1 MTGLLPCKVTKKNN
15 SASQKPK
22 KIYRAVVIK
31 MTTLGKGGAI
41 KNFAT
46 YIDREMIKNIIEAHQ
61 NFLFNMID
69 NSILIE
75 LESLKPEYLPNL
87 KCSDESKQFIDSF
100 ISSWKDYKETG
111 EGSTV
116 VINFDNNIKQIHRA
130 MVN

>member
-1 MTGLLPCKVTKKNN
+1 MT
-15 SASQKPK
+15 
-22 KIYRAVVIK
+22 I
-31 MTTLGKGGAI
+31 LGKGGAI

-61 NFLFNMID
+61 NFSFNMID
-69 NSILIE
+69 NSILAE
-75 LESLKPEYLPNL
+75 LESLKPEYLSNL
-87 KCSDESKQFIDSF
+87 KCSDEAKQFIDSF
-100 ISSWKDYKETG
+100 VSSYKDYKETG

>member
-1 MTGLLPCKVTKKNN
+1 
-15 SASQKPK
+15 
-22 KIYRAVVIK
+22 

-61 NFLFNMID
+61 NFSFNMID

-87 KCSDESKQFIDSF
+87 KCSDEAKQFIDSF
-100 ISSWKDYKETG
+100 VSSYKDYKETG

>member
-1 MTGLLPCKVTKKNN
+1 MTKV
-15 SASQKPK
+15 
-22 KIYRAVVIK
+22 
-31 MTTLGKGGAI
+31 
-41 KNFAT
+41 KNFAL
-46 YIDREMIKNIIEAHQ
+46 YVDKKMIKNIIEAHQ

-75 LESLKPEYLPNL
+75 LKSLKPEYLPNL
-87 KCSDESKQFIDSF
+87 KCSDETKQFIDSF
-100 ISSWKDYKETG
+100 VSSYKDYKETG

>member
-1 MTGLLPCKVTKKNN
+1 MT
-15 SASQKPK
+15 
-22 KIYRAVVIK
+22 I
-31 MTTLGKGGAI
+31 LGKGGAI

-61 NFLFNMID
+61 NFSFNMID

-100 ISSWKDYKETG
+100 ISDWKDYKDYKETG

-130 MVN
+130 AVN

>member
-1 MTGLLPCKVTKKNN
+1 M
-15 SASQKPK
+15 ASQKPK
-22 KIYRAVVIK
+22 EIYKAVVIK
-31 MTTLGKGGAI
+31 MTTFGKGRAI

-69 NSILIE
+69 NSILAE
-75 LESLKPEYLPNL
+75 LESLKPEYLSNL
-87 KCSDESKQFIDSF
+87 KCSDEAKQFIDSF
-100 ISSWKDYKETG
+100 VSSYKDYKETG

>member
-1 MTGLLPCKVTKKNN
+1 MT
-15 SASQKPK
+15 
-22 KIYRAVVIK
+22 I
-31 MTTLGKGGAI
+31 LGKGGAI
-41 KNFAT
+41 KNFST

-87 KCSDESKQFIDSF
+87 KCSDEARQFIDSF

>member
-1 MTGLLPCKVTKKNN
+1 
-15 SASQKPK
+15 
-22 KIYRAVVIK
+22 

-61 NFLFNMID
+61 NFLFNIID
-69 NSILIE
+69 NSILAE
-75 LESLKPEYLPNL
+75 LESLKPEYLSNL
-87 KCSDESKQFIDSF
+87 KCSDEAKQFIDSF
-100 ISSWKDYKETG
+100 VSSYKDYKETG

>member
-1 MTGLLPCKVTKKNN
+1 MTKV
-15 SASQKPK
+15 
-22 KIYRAVVIK
+22 
-31 MTTLGKGGAI
+31 

-61 NFLFNMID
+61 NFLFNIID
-69 NSILIE
+69 NSIFAE
-75 LESLKPEYLPNL
+75 LESLKPEYLSNL
-87 KCSDESKQFIDSF
+87 KCSNEAKQFIDSF
-100 ISSWKDYKETG
+100 VSSYKDYKETG